1 MARYFVEVAYLGT
14 NYSGFQVQLNANTIQ
29 AETEKAFSIL
39 YNENFE
45 MTGASR
51 TDSGVHAFQ
60 NFFHF
65 DSSIIDIQG
74 KHIYNLNAILPD
86 DIVIK
91 NLYKVNDES
100 HCRFD
105 AISRT
110 YEYVIYNNKDPFL
123 KERAYYFP
131 YKLDFNLLNEA
142 AQLLIKFTDFSSFS
156 KRNTQVNNFNCVVEQ
171 SFWEIKQNTTVYTV
185 TANRFLRGMVRGLVG
200 TMLRVGTHKITLSQ
214 FDEIIKSHDCSLAD
228 FSVPAHGLFLKTV
241 LYKHQLK
248 K

>member
-1 MARYFVEVAYLGT
+1 MARYFVEVAYLGA

-29 AETEKAFSIL
+29 AEIEKAFSIL
-39 YNENFE
+39 YTEKFK

-65 DSSIIDIQG
+65 DSPIIEIQE

-91 NLYKVNDES
+91 NLYKVNNDS

-105 AISRT
+105 ALSRS
-110 YEYVIYNNKDPFL
+110 YEYVIYNKKDPFL

-131 YKLDFNLLNEA
+131 YNLDIKLLNEA
-142 AQLLIKFTDFSSFS
+142 AQLLTKFTDFSSFS
-156 KRNTQVNNFNCVVEQ
+156 KRNTQVNNFNCVVEK
-171 SFWEIKQNTTVYTV
+171 SLWEIKQNKIVYTV
-185 TANRFLRGMVRGLVG
+185 TANRFLRGMVRGMVG
-200 TMLRVGTHKITLSQ
+200 TMLRVGTRKITMSQ
-214 FDEIIKSHDCSLAD
+214 FDDIIKSRDCSLAD
-228 FSVPAHGLFLKTV
+228 FSVPAHGLFLTAV
-241 LYKHQLK
+241 LYKDHFK